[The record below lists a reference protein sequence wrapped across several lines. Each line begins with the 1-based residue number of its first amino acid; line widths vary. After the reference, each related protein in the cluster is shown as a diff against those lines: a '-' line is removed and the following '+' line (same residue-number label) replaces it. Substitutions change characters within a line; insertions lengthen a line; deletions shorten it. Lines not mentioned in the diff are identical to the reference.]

1 MNAKLP
7 LIINRPELQTK
18 VQRTLF
24 GTLTLALWMLWFYL
38 WLPLLTGFL
47 WIIGIRTAY
56 IQIFR
61 GARGVGLSSLFWIFL
76 VVILLVSYWS
86 NYNRLRYAKS
96 TRRRH
101 KETISKAAVAE
112 AFLIDEPTALS
123 TLTEKR
129 NLDLLFTDSG
139 QLLYV
144 NEHDNGTSK
153 ISVCTKPLLKEK
165 STAV

>member
-1 MNAKLP
+1 MNPKSS

-24 GTLTLALWMLWFYL
+24 GALTLALWMLWFYL
-38 WLPLLTGFL
+38 WLPLLTALL

-61 GARGVGLSSLFWIFL
+61 GARGVGLTSLFWISL

-96 TRRRH
+96 ARRRRT
-101 KETISKAAVAE
+101 EITSKAAVAE
-112 AFLIDEPTALS
+112 AFFVNEPNALS
-123 TLTEKR
+123 MLREKR
-129 NLDLLFTDSG
+129 SLDLLFTDSG
-139 QLLYV
+139 QLVYV
-144 NEHDNGTSK
+144 NEAYNVASK
-153 ISVCTKPLLKEK
+153 
-165 STAV
+165 TAVHKKPSV